1 MIKPIGFK
9 PGFKPLG
16 FKPFGW
22 LDKMKPRGLKSLAWL
37 GQGEAFQLAPSL
49 GTAPPLRE
57 RAVEKKPE
65 AGYALS
71 FANSTSDIVEAQR
84 LRYKVFA
91 EEMGANLVSAASGHD
106 IDEFDEHCEHL
117 LVREAGTGRVV
128 GAYRLLPPENA
139 RKIGRLYS
147 ESEFDLS
154 RLTHLRERAVEAG
167 RSCVHWEHRNGTV
180 IMLLWS
186 GIAQYM
192 KRYGYEYLI
201 GCASVSLRDGGHG
214 AANLFAGLKES
225 QLTGAE
231 YRVFP
236 KLPLPVE
243 KLRNQDAVEM
253 PPLVKGYLRAGA
265 KVGGEP
271 AWDPDFNTADFFMLL
286 SMSQLNPRYARHFG

>member
-1 MIKPIGFK
+1 MIKGFGWLGKIK
-9 PGFKPLG
+9 PAGL
-16 FKPFGW
+16 KPFGW
-22 LDKMKPRGLKSLAWL
+22 L
-37 GQGEAFQLAPSL
+37 GERDAFQLAPAL
-49 GTAPPLRE
+49 GRTVPARAPV
-57 RAVEKKPE
+57 AEKPKSNK
-65 AGYALS
+65 GGDTYTLS
-71 FANSTSDIVEAQR
+71 FANSSSDIAEAQR

-91 EEMGANLVSAASGHD
+91 EEMGANLVSAASGYD

-117 LVREAGTGRVV
+117 LVREADTGRVI

-139 RKIGRLYS
+139 RKLGRFYS

-154 RLTHLRERAVEAG
+154 RLTHLRERSVEAG
-167 RSCVHWEHRNGTV
+167 RSCVHWEHRNGAV

-201 GCASVSLRDGGHG
+201 GCASVSLRDGGHN
-214 AANLFAGLKES
+214 AANLYAGLKAS
-225 QLTGAE
+225 QVTSAE

-243 KLRNQDAVEM
+243 KLCNQDLVDM

>member
-1 MIKPIGFK
+1 MIKPTGFK
-9 PGFKPLG
+9 SRLN
-16 FKPFGW
+16 PFGW
-22 LDKMKPRGLKSLAWL
+22 LDKMKARGFGSPAWSK
-37 GQGEAFQLAPSL
+37 QSEAFQIPLAPSF
-49 GTAPPLRE
+49 GSAQNAPHQRE
-57 RAVEKKPE
+57 RVLEKKPAQSYE
-65 AGYALS
+65 LS
-71 FANSTSDIVEAQR
+71 FANSTADIVEAQR

-117 LVREAGTGRVV
+117 LVREADTGRVI

-139 RKIGRLYS
+139 RKLGRFYS

-154 RLTHLRERAVEAG
+154 RLTHLRERSVEAG
-167 RSCVHWEHRNGTV
+167 RSCVHWEHRNGAV

-201 GCASVSLRDGGHG
+201 GCASISLRDGGHS

-225 QLTGAE
+225 QFTDAE

-243 KLRNQDAVEM
+243 KLRNQDPVEM

-265 KVGGEP
+265 KVGGAP
-271 AWDPDFNTADFFMLL
+271 AWDPDFNTADLFVMLPMA
-286 SMSQLNPRYARHFG
+286 SLNPRYARHFG

>member
-1 MIKPIGFK
+1 MIKG
-9 PGFKPLG
+9 
-16 FKPFGW
+16 FGW
-22 LDKMKPRGLKSLAWL
+22 LDKIKPQMKPREFNSFGWL
-37 GQGEAFQLAPSL
+37 GQNEAFQLAPSI
-49 GTAPPLRE
+49 GRPANAPPVRE
-57 RAVEKKPE
+57 HAPEKKPSP
-65 AGYALS
+65 GYALS
-71 FANSTSDIVEAQR
+71 FAMGTSDIAEAQR

-91 EEMGANLVSAASGHD
+91 EEMGAKLASASSGHD

-117 LVREAGTGRVV
+117 LVREADTGRVV

-139 RKIGRLYS
+139 RKLGRLYS

-154 RLTHLRERAVEAG
+154 RLTHLRERSVEAG

-186 GIAQYM
+186 GIAQFM

-225 QLTGAE
+225 QFTDVE

-243 KLRNQDAVEM
+243 KLRNQDAVDM

>member
-1 MIKPIGFK
+1 MIKPT
-9 PGFKPLG
+9 G

-22 LDKMKPRGLKSLAWL
+22 LDKMKPRGFKSFGWL

-49 GTAPPLRE
+49 GQAARTPAAIE
-57 RAVEKKPE
+57 RPISKKPD
-65 AGYALS
+65 AGYTLS
-71 FANSTSDIVEAQR
+71 FAASTSDIVEAQR

-91 EEMGANLVSAASGHD
+91 EEMGASLVSAASGHD

-117 LVREAGTGRVV
+117 LVREADTGRVV

-139 RKIGRLYS
+139 RKLGRFYS

-167 RSCVHWEHRNGTV
+167 RSCVHWEHRNGAV

-201 GCASVSLRDGGHG
+201 GCASISLRDGGHG
-214 AANLFAGLKES
+214 AANLFARLKEA
-225 QLTGAE
+225 QFTDAE

-243 KLRNQDAVEM
+243 KLRNQDPVEM

-265 KVGGEP
+265 KVGGAS
-271 AWDPDFNTADFFMLL
+271 AWDPDFNTADLFVMLPMA
-286 SMSQLNPRYARHFG
+286 SLNPRYARHFG